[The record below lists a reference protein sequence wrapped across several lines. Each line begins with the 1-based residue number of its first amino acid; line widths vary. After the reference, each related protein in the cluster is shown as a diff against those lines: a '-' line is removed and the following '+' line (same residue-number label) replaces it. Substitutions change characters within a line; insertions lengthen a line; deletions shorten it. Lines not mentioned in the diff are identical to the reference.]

1 MPYRGG
7 THQLRVGDSLGKESL
22 QTRRYILGFIRSVIL
37 CRDLRVTYVT
47 VTYGM
52 IVGSR
57 GPCPLAGQCIV
68 QLESSVVDWNFFKG
82 IGEDSPVSVFLFPR
96 VWPDLGAILRRKKI
110 KINIGW

>member
-47 VTYGM
+47 VIYGM
-52 IVGSR
+52 IVG
-57 GPCPLAGQCIV
+57 I
-68 QLESSVVDWNFFKG
+68 
-82 IGEDSPVSVFLFPR
+82 
-96 VWPDLGAILRRKKI
+96 
-110 KINIGW
+110 